1 MPPNYTLKN
10 GYNSKFYVMYHYH
23 HHPPTH
29 TQITTPSFI
38 KYSKHRTRNSSSFQ
52 SSFGLQVDSD
62 SGQVP

>member
-1 MPPNYTLKN
+1 MVTTVNFMLCIITTTTPP
-10 GYNSKFYVMYHYH
+10 H
-23 HHPPTH
+23 TH

>member
-1 MPPNYTLKN
+1 MPLNYMLIN
-10 GYNSKFYVMYHYH
+10 GYNSKFYVMYCYH
-23 HHPPTH
+23 TH

-52 SSFGLQVDSD
+52 SSFGHQVDSE